1 MLVGGRRMNSLKR
14 FSKNRLFIFAGII
27 LLLISAGLSLTFGS
41 IGFAVGGVI
50 FYYVRLPRT
59 VACILAG
66 AGLAVSGAVLQN
78 VLSNRLASPGILG
91 VNAGAGLGVTVC
103 CAVGILSGW
112 KLALAAFAGSF
123 IAVLIVASTASLK
136 NASRNTVLLGG
147 AAVNS
152 VLNALSEAVAALF
165 PDVASLSAEFRV
177 GGFSSVSHVRL
188 YPAAILIIVSLV
200 VLMTLCNELDVLT
213 LGDDTAHGLGMS
225 VRRTRTIFLILAA
238 LLSGAVVSFAG
249 LLGFIGL
256 IVPNFVRGCVD
267 GGSRVLL
274 PSCALYGASF
284 VTVCDL
290 IARTAFAPYELPV
303 GILMSVI
310 GGPLFVFLLF
320 GRRNGGQYD

>member
-1 MLVGGRRMNSLKR
+1 MPVGGKRMNSLKKSSR
-14 FSKNRLFIFAGII
+14 NKLFIFFGIV
-27 LLLISAGLSLTFGS
+27 LLLISAGLSLTLGS
-41 IGFAVGGVI
+41 TGFAIGGAI

-78 VLSNRLASPGILG
+78 VLDNRLASPGILG
-91 VNAGAGLGVTVC
+91 VNAGAGFGVTVC
-103 CAVGILSGW
+103 CALGILSGW
-112 KLALAAFAGSF
+112 KLTLAAFLGGLL
-123 IAVLIVASTASLK
+123 AVCIVAATASFTG
-136 NASRNTVLLGG
+136 ASRNAVLLGG

-165 PDVASLSAEFRV
+165 PDVASLSSEFRV

-188 YPAAILIIVSLV
+188 YPAAVVILVSLA

-213 LGDDTAHGLGMS
+213 LGDDTAQGLGMS
-225 VRRTRTIFLILAA
+225 VRKTRTLFLILSA
-238 LLSGAVVSFAG
+238 LLAGAVVSFSG

-256 IVPNFVRGCVD
+256 IVPNLVRGFTDTKGCV
-267 GGSRVLL
+267 LI

-284 VTVCDL
+284 VTLCDL
-290 IARTAFAPYELPV
+290 IARVAFAPYELPV

-310 GGPLFVFLLF
+310 GGPIFVFLLF
-320 GRRNGGQYD
+320 GRRHGG